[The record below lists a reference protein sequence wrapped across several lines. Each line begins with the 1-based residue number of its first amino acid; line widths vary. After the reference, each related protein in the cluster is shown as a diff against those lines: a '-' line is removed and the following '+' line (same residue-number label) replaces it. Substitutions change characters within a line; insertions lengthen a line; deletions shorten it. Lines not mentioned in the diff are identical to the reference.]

1 MLSGVQD
8 AFDRQRNYNLDLIR
22 IMACFAVVGLHVSGK
37 DISVVNTVWY
47 YLCGFAVP
55 AFFMAS
61 GYILIQRKNIGFEY
75 VMKKY
80 QQIFK
85 VIFLW
90 GTLASMIVLI
100 KGMICADY
108 WQLIIWNVIKQ
119 MLGGLIQKGSFP
131 QFWFLGSLLLVYTM
145 LPLLIALSR
154 KKQVVVYLFF
164 LIAGKM
170 LQIIS
175 IHSGFP
181 IQREVIQTFR
191 IWTWIQ
197 YFLLGG
203 FMYIV
208 NRYLHKFSTVIHML
222 LLIVWTVG
230 LMSYQFYMG
239 SYVINS
245 EIGMVQYAEFFYDS
259 IFEIIWLILLF
270 SFVIRLNL
278 SIVYHN
284 WIEKISSL
292 VMGVYI
298 VHIPVLRVMN
308 HFMKAHDFFSAVIIY
323 IMVLSVS
330 FIAVK
335 FMWRFDC
342 SRILVKL

>member
-1 MLSGVQD
+1 MKYEMIST
-8 AFDRQRNYNLDLIR
+8 DRQRNYNLDLIR
-22 IMACFAVVGLHVSGK
+22 IIACFAVVGLHVCGK

-61 GYILIQRKNIGFEY
+61 GYILMQRKNIGIEY
-75 VMKKY
+75 VAKKY

-100 KGMICADY
+100 KGMICAED
-108 WQLIIWNVIKQ
+108 WELIIWNIIKQ
-119 MLGGLIQKGSFP
+119 MMGGVIQKGAFS
-131 QFWFLGSLLLVYTM
+131 QFWFLGALMLVYTM

-154 KKQVVVYLFF
+154 KKQVVVWLFF
-164 LIAGKM
+164 LIVGEM

-175 IHSGFP
+175 IHSEFP

-203 FMYIV
+203 FMYVV
-208 NRYLHKFSTVIHML
+208 NRYLHKISTVIHML

-270 SFVIRLNL
+270 SLVLKLRF
-278 SIVYHN
+278 SIVYN
-284 WIEKISSL
+284 DLIEKISPS
-292 VMGVYI
+292 VMGIYI
-298 VHIPVLRVMN
+298 IHILVLRVIK
-308 HFMKAHDFFSAVIIY
+308 HFVKAHEFGGSVILY

-330 FIAVK
+330 FFVVK
-335 FMWRFDC
+335 IMWRFEC
-342 SRILVKL
+342 SRNFVKL